1 MHGRIRPSWAE
12 YAMNLA
18 IAASTRSEDPYR
30 QVGSVIL
37 GNDNETLGTGYN
49 GFPPGFSGD
58 WSDRENRLKYV
69 VHAEV
74 NCCKYIVPGQ
84 ARLIAVTL
92 SPCTSCVQ
100 TIAAYKIKTIVYK
113 DIYERDS
120 SGLDL
125 AREFGIEL
133 IRIND

>member
-1 MHGRIRPSWAE
+1 MNGRIRPTWAE

-18 IAASTRSEDPYR
+18 IAASTRSADPYR
-30 QVGSVIL
+30 QVGAAIL
-37 GNDNETLGTGYN
+37 GINNETLGTGYN
-49 GFPPGFSGD
+49 GAPPGFEVD
-58 WSDRENRLKYV
+58 WSDREKRLKYV

-100 TIAAYKIKTIVYK
+100 TIAAYKIPTIIYREV
-113 DIYERDS
+113 YERDS
-120 SGLDL
+120 SGLEL
-125 AREFGIEL
+125 AKEFGIEL
-133 IRIND
+133 IKV